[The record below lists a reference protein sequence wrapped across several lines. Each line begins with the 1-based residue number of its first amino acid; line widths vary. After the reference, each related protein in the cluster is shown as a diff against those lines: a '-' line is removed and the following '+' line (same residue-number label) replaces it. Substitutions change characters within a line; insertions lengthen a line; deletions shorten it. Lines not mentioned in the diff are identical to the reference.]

1 MVDVLKETR
10 LDPRYLEIELTESV
24 LMAHVEASNVM
35 LHALKNL
42 GIQLAIDDF
51 GTGWSSLSYLRH
63 FPIDALKVDKS
74 FVQEITS
81 VSSTA
86 PIVSAVISMGR
97 SLNHRVIA
105 EGIETP
111 DQLAFLQERRVWR
124 RAGVSLQPPAGS
136 RSSSPRHWKLS
147 SAPPVL

>member
-1 MVDVLKETR
+1 MSVNVSAAEFRDKGFLNNMIDVLKETG

-24 LMAHVEASNVM
+24 LMAHVEASNAM

-74 FVQEITS
+74 FVQEITVRFEHGS
-81 VSSTA
+81 HHQRRDQHGQEPQA
-86 PIVSAVISMGR
+86 PGHCR
-97 SLNHRVIA
+97 GH
-105 EGIETP
+105 
-111 DQLAFLQERRVWR
+111 
-124 RAGVSLQPPAGS
+124 
-136 RSSSPRHWKLS
+136 
-147 SAPPVL
+147 